1 MAVWEKF
8 EFDCTN
14 YLNDKFGEYAT
25 FTRKGGSDST
35 VPDIK
40 VKTKSGKVFY
50 IDVKHCPAQCGQFVL
65 LPNLA
70 TRSFEYSRSNATSEN
85 RFAKMIMEYMDD
97 SFEEFKE
104 AGTSGKDI
112 IMPNG
117 TSIFADWIIHTYKN
131 KGAEYFITNNYTIVP
146 IERFLD
152 FFTVTA
158 KYRIKRSGSS
168 SVGKSNLAAVSR
180 HIQNGGYGVIGM
192 RTDDS
197 KLFVTS
203 ARNIHN
209 TRFIINGTEY
219 MFSERGSEY
228 EIRKLSNTFN
238 ANVIFSIELK
248 TSRGSV
254 TDADF
259 IRLLK

>member
-8 EFDCTN
+8 EFDCTD
-14 YLNDKFGEYAT
+14 YLNNKFGAYAS
-25 FTRKGGSDST
+25 FVHEGGSDST
-35 VPDIK
+35 VPDIR
-40 VKTKSGKVFY
+40 VKTTSGKVFY

-70 TRSFEYSRSNATSEN
+70 TRSFDYSRLNATPIN
-85 RFAKMIMEYMDD
+85 RYAKMIMDHMDG

-112 IMPNG
+112 VMPNG
-117 TSIFADWIIHTYKN
+117 PSIFADWIIHTYKN

-146 IERFLD
+146 IDRFLD

-168 SVGKSNLAAVSR
+168 SVGKGNLAVVSR
-180 HIQNGGYGVIGM
+180 HIQNGGYGVNSM
-192 RTDDS
+192 RIDDS

-203 ARNIHN
+203 TRNIHN

-238 ANVIFSIELK
+238 ANVIFSIDLK
-248 TSRGSV
+248 TTRGSIS
-254 TDADF
+254 DAEF
-259 IRLLK
+259 IHLLR

>member
-8 EFDCTN
+8 EFDCTD
-14 YLNDKFGEYAT
+14 YLNDRFGAYAT
-25 FTRKGGSDST
+25 FIHEGGCDST

-40 VKTKSGKVFY
+40 VKTHSGKVFY
-50 IDVKHCPAQCGQFVL
+50 VDVKHCPAQCGQFVL

-70 TRSFEYSRSNATSEN
+70 TRSFEYSRLNATSINWCVE
-85 RFAKMIMEYMDD
+85 MIMDHMDD

-117 TSIFADWIIHTYKN
+117 PAIFADWIIYTYKN
-131 KGAEYFITNNYTIVP
+131 KGVEFFITNNYTIVP
-146 IERFLD
+146 IDRFLD

-158 KYRIKRSGSS
+158 KYRIKRSGSN
-168 SVGKSNLAAVSR
+168 SVGKGNLAVVSR
-180 HIQNGGYGVIGM
+180 HIQCGGFDVKEM

-197 KLFVTS
+197 KLFVSST
-203 ARNIHN
+203 RNIHN

-238 ANVIFSIELK
+238 ANVIFSIDLK
-248 TSRGSV
+248 TTRGGVS
-254 TDADF
+254 DADF
-259 IRLLK
+259 ICLLK

>member
-8 EFDCTN
+8 EYDCTD
-14 YLNDKFGEYAT
+14 YLNSKFGAYAS
-25 FTRKGGSDST
+25 FVHEGGSDST

-50 IDVKHCPAQCGQFVL
+50 MDVKHCPAQCGQFVL

-70 TRSFEYSRSNATSEN
+70 TRSFEYSRLNATTVN
-85 RFAKMIMEYMDD
+85 RYARMIMDHMDA

-117 TSIFADWIIHTYKN
+117 PSIFADWIVHTYKN

-146 IERFLD
+146 IDRFLD

-180 HIQNGGYGVIGM
+180 HIQNGGYGVTSM

-203 ARNIHN
+203 TRYIHN

-219 MFSERGSEY
+219 MFSERGNEY

-238 ANVIFSIELK
+238 ANVIFSIDLK
-248 TSRGSV
+248 TTRGSIS
-254 TDADF
+254 DADF